1 MYWNLNRQI
10 VKYLLYTK
18 SLDFSSCSGISVA
31 RSERDFD
38 GKGSVW
44 LRVAIWFLILKIF
57 LGWVDNNWM
66 ASTRLILV
74 DISEITMSVLTLTSI
89 YFRSEFNKESS
100 FVYFDTRI
108 SNSNISYLIRCVI
121 MFNIILITFSVAT
134 CSIQHFI
141 FYITC
146 WCHILIN

>member
-1 MYWNLNRQI
+1 
-10 VKYLLYTK
+10 
-18 SLDFSSCSGISVA
+18 
-31 RSERDFD
+31 
-38 GKGSVW
+38 
-44 LRVAIWFLILKIF
+44 
-57 LGWVDNNWM
+57 M

-108 SNSNISYLIRCVI
+108 SNSNFSYLIRCVI

-134 CSIQHFI
+134 CSIQHFM

-146 WCHILIN
+146 